1 MSDYKH
7 RKIICL
13 LCDIEYLG
21 RDGFFIEG
29 NGKVCL
35 CLVDSDRISTSFQRL
50 YIWWLWFPVVGGLEN
65 ASQEIWMVSFS

>member
-21 RDGFFIEG
+21 RDGFFYR
-29 NGKVCL
+29 GKRESVS
-35 CLVDSDRISTSFQRL
+35 VFGRL
-50 YIWWLWFPVVGGLEN
+50 
-65 ASQEIWMVSFS
+65 

>member
-1 MSDYKH
+1 MV
-7 RKIICL
+7 
-13 LCDIEYLG
+13 
-21 RDGFFIEG
+21 FFIEG

-65 ASQEIWMVSFS
+65 ASREIWMVSFS